1 MRKANSVIR
10 LVLQAGPDFLRFFK
24 KKVGALRKITKGV
37 ATMKSKLI
45 LMMATLAALCL
56 SLAMPAAADDKNSN
70 IGLKLNLGLGSQDV
84 PQSQNL
90 EKGDLASL
98 SLGYGV
104 SQRVTIWL
112 GADVSKHAHEL
123 DPKLESDLVGIEL
136 GVQYKLRPHQ
146 KFRPYGK
153 FGLGVFALGT
163 EATDTV
169 LSGGGVTWGPGAEYR
184 LVRFLSVGAEFF
196 WKDFDYAQQRVGK
209 DNEFQ
214 KLERPIL
221 GNTKGFM
228 LNFII
233 H

>member
-1 MRKANSVIR
+1 
-10 LVLQAGPDFLRFFK
+10 
-24 KKVGALRKITKGV
+24 
-37 ATMKSKLI
+37 MKSKLI
-45 LMMATLAALCL
+45 LMIATLAALCL
-56 SLAMPAAADDKNSN
+56 SLAMPAAANDKNSN

-90 EKGDLASL
+90 EKGDVAAL

-112 GADVSKHAHEL
+112 GAEVSKHAHEL
-123 DPKLESDLVGIEL
+123 DSKLESDFVGIEL

-153 FGLGVFALGT
+153 FGIGTFFLGSEG
-163 EATDTV
+163 TV
-169 LSGGGVTWGPGAEYR
+169 LNGGGVTWGLGAEYR
-184 LVRFLSVGAEFF
+184 LARFLSVGAEFF
-196 WKDFDYAQQRVGK
+196 WKDFDYTKRQIGK
-209 DNEFQ
+209 DNDYED
-214 KLERPIL
+214 LESPIL

-228 LNFII
+228 LTFTL